1 MLWWRI
7 SWGKTDCLSGQYM
20 EDTPMPDCKCLPLC
34 PFFNDKMQ
42 NMPAAAA
49 LLKKR
54 LCQGDNSQCARFM
67 VLGALGRDKVPAD
80 LSPNQQDRAKSLIAS
95 GG

>member
-1 MLWWRI
+1 M
-7 SWGKTDCLSGQYM
+7 S
-20 EDTPMPDCKCLPLC
+20 DCKCLPLC

-42 NMPAAAA
+42 NMPAAAN

-54 LCQGDNSQCARFM
+54 LCQGDNANCARYM
-67 VLGALGRDKVPAD
+67 VLCALGREKVPSD
-80 LSPNQQDRAKSLIAS
+80 LSPNQTERAAILIAS

>member
-1 MLWWRI
+1 
-7 SWGKTDCLSGQYM
+7 
-20 EDTPMPDCKCLPLC
+20 MPDCKCLPKC

-42 NMPAAAA
+42 NMPAAAG

-67 VLGALGRDKVPAD
+67 VLTALGRDKVPPD
-80 LSPNQQDRAKSLIAS
+80 LSPNQQDRARDLIAACR
-95 GG
+95 